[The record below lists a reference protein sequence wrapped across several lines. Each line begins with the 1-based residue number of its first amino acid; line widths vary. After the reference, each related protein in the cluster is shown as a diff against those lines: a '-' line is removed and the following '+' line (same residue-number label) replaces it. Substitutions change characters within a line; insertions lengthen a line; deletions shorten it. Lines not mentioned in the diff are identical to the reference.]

1 MKSLEE
7 LAKIREEAKSKMG
20 IRKESTAIR
29 IVVGMATCG
38 ISAGARPV
46 LKALVEEVKTRNLK
60 DVSVGQ
66 TGCIGICRFEPVIEV
81 FEPGKE
87 KVTYIEM
94 TPERAKKVISEHIV
108 NGHVIDEYTIGMV
121 NPKYSSHGTAEDN
134 N

>member
-20 IRKESTAIR
+20 IREESKNIR

-46 LKALVEEVKTRNLK
+46 LKALVEEIKNRNLK

-66 TGCIGICRFEPVIEV
+66 TGCIGICRFEPVVEV

-94 TPERAKKVISEHIV
+94 TPERAKKIVSEHIV

-134 N
+134 